1 MNSTAVDINQ
11 KAISKIQQWR
21 GDWCLFAEEA
31 LGSILDDEQKEI
43 LRSVQKNPRTSVAS
57 GTSRGKDYISA
68 VAAVCF
74 MYLTPRW
81 NKDGELVAN
90 TKVAMTAPT
99 GRQVEN
105 IMVPEVRRLI
115 KKARKK
121 GIDLPGRL
129 VGNDV
134 RTDNEEWFLTGFKAD
149 DHNHEAWTGFHA
161 VNTMFVV
168 TEGTGIPEGTFEA
181 IEGNLQGNSRLL
193 VVFNPNKLTGYAAR
207 SQKSARWAKFSLN
220 SLNATNVLAKKM
232 IIPGQVDY
240 EWVKDKV
247 ETWCT
252 PIREDEFS
260 ETEDDFEWEGRL
272 YRPDDTFR
280 KKVLGKFPKVGE
292 EQLIPKQWIDA
303 AIERWKKANPSDY
316 RNTPSRIGVDVAGMG
331 RDKSVFVERKK
342 DWVDTIYSINSGG
355 KAEHMKVAGRAR
367 HMITQHP
374 DNIAM
379 IDTIGE
385 GAGVYSAL
393 IEQGMEGK
401 AFSCKWSNK
410 AENESGKPLTDI
422 SGEYEFVNMRAYC
435 FWAVRDWLDPKFGSK
450 AMLPPDD
457 ELVEEATEI
466 KWEFKSNGK
475 IAIEAKEDIKERLGR
490 SIDKFDALSET
501 FGPFHVKKKQD
512 LSKYFR

>member
-1 MNSTAVDINQ
+1 MSNATVDIEK
-11 KAISKIQQWR
+11 KAVSKIQQWR
-21 GDWCLFAEEA
+21 KDWCLFAEEA
-31 LGSILDDEQKEI
+31 LGSILDEEQKAI
-43 LRSVQKNPRTSVAS
+43 LRSVQTNPRTSVAS

-81 NKDGELVAN
+81 DKHGEMIAN

-115 KKARKK
+115 KKARTK

-129 VGNDV
+129 VGNDI

-207 SQKSARWAKFSLN
+207 SQKSKRWAKFALN
-220 SLNATNVLAKKM
+220 SLNATNVIAKKM

-240 EWVKDKV
+240 EWVLDKV
-247 ETWCT
+247 ENWCT
-252 PIREDEFS
+252 PIREDEFT
-260 ETEDDFEWEGRL
+260 EEEDDFEWEGKL

-303 AIERWKKANPSDY
+303 AVERWKKANHSQF
-316 RNTPSRIGVDVAGMG
+316 NNLPSRIGVDVAGMG
-331 RDKSVFVERKK
+331 RDMSVFVDRRN

-355 KAEHMKVAGRAR
+355 KAEHMKIAGRTR
-367 HMITQHP
+367 HMLSRHP
-374 DNIAM
+374 QSIAM

-393 IEQGMEGK
+393 VDQELGDRS
-401 AFSCKWSNK
+401 FSCK
-410 AENESGKPLTDI
+410 
-422 SGEYEFVNMRAYC
+422 
-435 FWAVRDWLDPKFGSK
+435 
-450 AMLPPDD
+450 
-457 ELVEEATEI
+457 
-466 KWEFKSNGK
+466 
-475 IAIEAKEDIKERLGR
+475 
-490 SIDKFDALSET
+490 
-501 FGPFHVKKKQD
+501 
-512 LSKYFR
+512 